1 MQKPIAGSRT
11 APSSRRGLQGTH
23 LGVWGAV
30 VWLLMAPL
38 AAAADVQIL
47 KQDATIDGADP
58 GVKLFVR
65 SKMAAGAKP
74 TRDNVVLFVHGATFP
89 SVPDFDFSL
98 QGYSWAD
105 WMVQHGFVVYLFD
118 VRNYGSSSREP
129 AMAEPAQAHRPLSR
143 AYLAI
148 RDIGSVVDYI
158 RAKHHLDAVS
168 LVGWSWGAMTA
179 GYYTSLHSE
188 RVRKLVLYAPL
199 YNYPQH
205 PNRGAGSKLQNKRQP
220 WEFAFDTIGAYRLT
234 TAAECLARWD
244 GEIPVADKS
253 VYRDQSVA
261 EAYCTAV
268 VASDPT
274 SGTRS
279 PPSQRAPNGV
289 LEDTFMAA
297 TGRPVW
303 NASSIF
309 VPVLVIA
316 GEFDTYSFPVDREGL
331 MRDLSNAPTKRS
343 VTLKNATHF
352 VLLEKSRFEL
362 FGAIDA
368 FLKE

>member
-1 MQKPIAGSRT
+1 MQKPIRGSRR
-11 APSSRRGLQGTH
+11 ASSCRPGLAVTH
-23 LGVWGAV
+23 SGLVAAV
-30 VWLLMAPL
+30 VWLLVAPL
-38 AAAADVQIL
+38 AAAAEVKII

-58 GVKLFVR
+58 GIKLFVR
-65 SKMAAGAKP
+65 SKMAEGAKP

-98 QGYSWAD
+98 PGYSWAD

-118 VRNYGSSSREP
+118 VRNYGNSSREP
-129 AMAEPAQAHRPLSR
+129 AMAQPASANRPLSR
-143 AYLAI
+143 SYLAI

-158 RAKHHLDAVS
+158 RAKHHVDGVS
-168 LVGWSWGAMTA
+168 LVGWSWGATTA

-205 PNRGAGSKLQNKRQP
+205 PNRGAGSTLQNKRQP

-244 GEIPVADKS
+244 EEIPVADKS
-253 VYRDQSVA
+253 VYREQVVA
-261 EAYCTAV
+261 EAYCAAV

-279 PPSQRAPNGV
+279 PASQRAPNGV
-289 LEDTFMAA
+289 REDAFMAA
-297 TGRPVW
+297 TGRPIW
-303 NASSIF
+303 NASSVY
-309 VPVLVIA
+309 VPTLVIA

-331 MRDLSNAPTKRS
+331 MRDLSNAPSKRS

-362 FGAIDA
+362 FEAIDA

>member
-1 MQKPIAGSRT
+1 MRQERLRGRAASFFQAASKGSRLRLLGGMLLLLL
-11 APSSRRGLQGTH
+11 APRTH
-23 LGVWGAV
+23 
-30 VWLLMAPL
+30 
-38 AAAADVQIL
+38 AADVQIL
-47 KQDATIDGADP
+47 KADALIDGADA

-74 TRDNVVLFVHGATFP
+74 TRDNTVLFVHGATYP
-89 SVPDFDFSL
+89 SVPDFDF
-98 QGYSWAD
+98 QVPDYSWAD
-105 WMVQHGFVVYLFD
+105 WMVRHGWVVYMFD

-129 AMAEPAQAHRPLSR
+129 AMAQPASANRPLSR
-143 AYLAI
+143 SYLAI

-158 RAKHHLDAVS
+158 KAKHHVDAVS

-179 GYYTSLHSE
+179 GYYTSLHTE

-205 PNRGAGSKLQNKRQP
+205 PNQGAGSKLQNKRQP
-220 WEFAFDTIGAYRLT
+220 WEFAFDTVGAYRLI

-244 GEIPVADKS
+244 AEIPVTDKS
-253 VYRDQSVA
+253 QYREQSVA
-261 EAYCTAV
+261 EAYCAAV
-268 VASDPT
+268 VASDPQ

-279 PPSQRAPNGV
+279 PASQRAPNGV
-289 LEDTFMAA
+289 QEDTFMAA

-303 NASSIF
+303 NASSIY

-331 MRDLSNAPTKRS
+331 MRDLSHAPSKRS
-343 VTLKNATHF
+343 VLLKNATHF

-362 FGAIDA
+362 YGAIDA